1 MLSVGK
7 VYNNPMKIELTP
19 RLEEIV
25 KAQMRSGSFASE
37 AEALEHF
44 LDQQID
50 PDTGLT
56 IGTLRAELQKG
67 LDDVAAGRTR
77 SAEEA
82 HTHLRSRIKDRAARV
97 V

>member
-1 MLSVGK
+1 
-7 VYNNPMKIELTP
+7 MKIELTP
-19 RLEEIV
+19 RLEQIV
-25 KAQMRSGSFASE
+25 KAQMQSGVFASE

-67 LDDVAAGRTR
+67 LDDIAAGRTQ

-82 HTHLRSRIKDRAARV
+82 HVALHARIQSRAAKV
-97 V
+97 M